1 MSRDEQAQPQRT
13 DLAKGQRS
21 MGFPDGSLVKNLPA
35 DAGYTALTPGLGRSL
50 GEGKGNPL

>member
-1 MSRDEQAQPQRT
+1 MSRDEQEQPQRT

-35 DAGYTALTPGLGRSL
+35 DAGDTGSIPGPGRSL
-50 GEGKGNPL
+50 DEGKGNPL

>member
-1 MSRDEQAQPQRT
+1 MSRDEQEQPQRT

-35 DAGYTALTPGLGRSL
+35 DAGYTALTPGPGRSL